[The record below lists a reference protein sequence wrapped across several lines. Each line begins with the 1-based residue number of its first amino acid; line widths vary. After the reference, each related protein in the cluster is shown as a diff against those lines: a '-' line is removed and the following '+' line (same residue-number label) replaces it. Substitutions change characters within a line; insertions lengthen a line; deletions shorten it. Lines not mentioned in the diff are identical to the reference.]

1 MTNSV
6 DLENYI
12 WEGLEETSEPAVLSI
27 IAEIIHRDKQV
38 LADFFYSHMLKDKI
52 AAAFLSTK
60 TVEERLKPGLQ
71 LWMETLFCQSSQ
83 ENLETALAM
92 QRHVGEVHS
101 RAEIPVHV
109 VAMGFRQL
117 KRAIHLRILASPI
130 DREIMV
136 SAILRVDALMDVAF
150 EEMSVA
156 YVQSHEKSVRNE
168 EAFRLSTAGHNL
180 IAERERQFGAVL
192 EWENRLFRVIAT
204 SSPLIDI
211 PSLQCSAFGLWF
223 RHKAPL
229 LFDENRELPLIEE
242 CISRIDHALF
252 PLIKIN
258 TSIEGRTYELQNI
271 IKSITT
277 ETEQIKFLIN
287 SMFDRLTD
295 MEIGRDPLTQLFN
308 RRFLPTILK
317 KEIELSRRK
326 SGSFAVLMLDVDFF
340 KKVNDTYGHES
351 GDRVLQQVAALAM
364 NKVRAGD
371 FIFRYG
377 GEEFL
382 VLLTEVN
389 ANQALEVANKIR
401 QHIES
406 TNILLARE
414 QAVKATVSIGIALND
429 GHPDY
434 QRVIDRADK
443 ALYTAKSSGRNC
455 CILAP

>member
-1 MTNSV
+1 
-6 DLENYI
+6 
-12 WEGLEETSEPAVLSI
+12 
-27 IAEIIHRDKQV
+27 
-38 LADFFYSHMLKDKI
+38 
-52 AAAFLSTK
+52 
-60 TVEERLKPGLQ
+60 
-71 LWMETLFCQSSQ
+71 
-83 ENLETALAM
+83 
-92 QRHVGEVHS
+92 
-101 RAEIPVHV
+101 
-109 VAMGFRQL
+109 
-117 KRAIHLRILASPI
+117 
-130 DREIMV
+130 
-136 SAILRVDALMDVAF
+136 
-150 EEMSVA
+150 
-156 YVQSHEKSVRNE
+156 
-168 EAFRLSTAGHNL
+168 
-180 IAERERQFGAVL
+180 
-192 EWENRLFRVIAT
+192 
-204 SSPLIDI
+204 
-211 PSLQCSAFGLWF
+211 
-223 RHKAPL
+223 
-229 LFDENRELPLIEE
+229 
-242 CISRIDHALF
+242 
-252 PLIKIN
+252 
-258 TSIEGRTYELQNI
+258 
-271 IKSITT
+271 
-277 ETEQIKFLIN
+277 
-287 SMFDRLTD
+287 MFDRLTD

-351 GDRVLQQVAALAM
+351 GDRVLQHVAALAM

-382 VLLTEVN
+382 VLLTEVD

-414 QAVKATVSIGIALND
+414 QAVKVTASIGIALND